1 MSRFSVKAASLSR
14 LTFPALVCFG
24 LAGCGES
31 QQNTNLYRVQ
41 QQRFE
46 IKIPARGELFA
57 AKATVISAPMGGNG
71 PQNLAWLAPEYS
83 QVKAGDII
91 ARFDGEAME
100 RESREKNNDMSITEQ
115 DIIEKSAA
123 LTQELSAINQDIGVV
138 FQEKGFAE
146 QFSID
151 DIRIRSK
158 LEILDSLQNTAF
170 LGAKQEYLNWKK
182 GSFEQSSQGDIG
194 LLEMKRSQQSSKITQ
209 LNESL
214 SRLEITAPHDGLL
227 TYKTN
232 WRGEKPRAGKSLW
245 PGQKIAELPDISE
258 MKAKLFVFEH
268 EAIGLAA
275 GQEVSLVLNAFAD
288 QPFNGVVE
296 SVAPFPASIK
306 RGDPQKYFEVVVSLN
321 KQQTDLFV
329 PGRKLS
335 ASITVTP
342 GSDKVIVPLQSVF
355 IEDNKPY
362 VYLYAGGGYRR
373 QNVTLGQSSLSHV
386 EVLSG
391 LEVSQQIA
399 LIKIEDV

>member
-1 MSRFSVKAASLSR
+1 MSRFTVKRVGSR
-14 LTFPALVCFG
+14 LTLLSLLG
-24 LAGCGES
+24 ISLTGCGQS
-31 QQNTNLYRVQ
+31 SKSDNLYQVHKQ
-41 QQRFE
+41 NFE
-46 IKIPARGELFA
+46 IKVPAEGELFA
-57 AKATVISAPMGGNG
+57 ARATVISAPMGGRG

-91 ARFDGEAME
+91 ARFDGEAMQ
-100 RESREKNNDMSITEQ
+100 RESKEKTNDMSITEQ

-123 LTQELSAINQDIGVV
+123 LNQELSAINQDIGVV

-158 LEILDSLQNTAF
+158 LEILDSLQNTVF
-170 LGAKQEYLNWKK
+170 LGAKQHYLKWKK
-182 GSFEQSSQGDIG
+182 DSFEQSSQGDIG
-194 LLEMKRSQQSSKITQ
+194 LLEMKRSQQSSKISQ
-209 LNESL
+209 LGESL
-214 SRLEITAPHDGLL
+214 SRLEIKAPHDGLL

-245 PGQKIAELPDISE
+245 PGQKIAELPDVSE

-268 EAIGLAA
+268 EAIDLAA
-275 GQEVSLVLNAFAD
+275 GQEVELVLNAFGD
-288 QPFNGVVE
+288 KPFAGVVE

-321 KQQTDLFV
+321 QQQADLFV

-342 GSDKVIVPLQSVF
+342 SADKMIVPLQSVF

-362 VYLYAGGGYRR
+362 VYLFSQGAYQRR
-373 QNVTLGQSSLSHV
+373 NITLGQSSLSHV

-391 LEVSQQIA
+391 LEPSQKIA

>member
-1 MSRFSVKAASLSR
+1 MSRFRVKRVCSR
-14 LTFPALVCFG
+14 LALLSLLG
-24 LAGCGES
+24 ISLTGCGQS
-31 QQNTNLYRVQ
+31 SKSDNLYRVEKQ
-41 QQRFE
+41 SFE
-46 IKIPARGELFA
+46 IKVPAEGELFA
-57 AKATVISAPMGGNG
+57 AKATVISAPMGGRG

-91 ARFDGEAME
+91 ARFDGEAMQ
-100 RESREKNNDMSITEQ
+100 RESKEKTNDMSITEQ

-123 LTQELSAINQDIGVV
+123 LNQELSAINQDIGVV

-158 LEILDSLQNTAF
+158 LEILDSLQNTVF
-170 LGAKQEYLNWKK
+170 LGAKQHYLKWKK
-182 GSFEQSSQGDIG
+182 DSFEQSSQGDIG
-194 LLEMKRSQQSSKITQ
+194 LLEMKRSQQSSKISQ
-209 LNESL
+209 LSESL
-214 SRLEITAPHDGLL
+214 SRLEIKAPHDGLL

-245 PGQKIAELPDISE
+245 PGQKIAELPDVSE

-268 EAIGLAA
+268 EAIGLTA
-275 GQEVSLVLNAFAD
+275 GQEVNLVLNAFVD
-288 QPFNGVVE
+288 KPFAGVVE

-321 KQQTDLFV
+321 KQQADLFV

-342 GSDKVIVPLQSVF
+342 SADKMIVPLQSVF
-355 IEDNKPY
+355 IEDNQPY
-362 VYLYAGGGYRR
+362 VYLFTKGEYQRR
-373 QNVTLGQSSLSHV
+373 NITLGQSSLSHV

-391 LEVSQQIA
+391 LEPNQKIA